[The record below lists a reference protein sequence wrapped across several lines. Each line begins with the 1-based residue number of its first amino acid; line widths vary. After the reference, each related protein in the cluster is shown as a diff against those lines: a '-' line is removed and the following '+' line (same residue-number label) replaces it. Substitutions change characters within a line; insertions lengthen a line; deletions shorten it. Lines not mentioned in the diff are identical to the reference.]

1 MTLSIVSITFYML
14 AVAILL
20 KHSRAP
26 KDITNTTSKIVLL
39 LPGIAAALLHAFI
52 LFKYNLYSDYGLD
65 LSVFTVLSLVSW
77 ITASFLILTAI
88 RQPVECLAIVVFPF
102 AMATLLARAIS
113 NQHHYLTELSS
124 GLETHILL
132 SIIAYSVLSIAA
144 VQSLLLYI
152 QDYHLHKKQPSRFIS
167 ALPALETM
175 ENLLFK
181 MIALGFILLTVSLAM
196 GIPYL
201 EDIQQQHLSHKIVLS
216 SIAWLVFAVLLWGR
230 WKFGWR
236 GQTAI
241 HWTLGG
247 FVLLMLAYFGSS
259 IVLQLVLQ
267 RA

>member
-1 MTLSIVSITFYML
+1 MTLSIVCITFYL
-14 AVAILL
+14 V
-20 KHSRAP
+20 
-26 KDITNTTSKIVLL
+26 
-39 LPGIAAALLHAFI
+39 AAAFIFKYSKRPKSKSESDNKAKILMPGLAAVLLHAFI
-52 LFKYNLYSDYGLD
+52 LFNYNLYSQNGLD
-65 LSVFTVLSLVSW
+65 LSVLTMLSLVSW
-77 ITASFLILTAI
+77 ITASFVLLAAI

-102 AMATLLARAIS
+102 AASMLVLRMLS
-113 NQHHYLTELSS
+113 NQHHYINNLST

-152 QDYHLHKKQPSRFIS
+152 QDYHLHNRQPGGFMG

-175 ENLLFK
+175 ESLLFK
-181 MIALGFILLTVSLAM
+181 MIGLGFILLSISLFS

-201 EDIQQQHLSHKIVLS
+201 EDIQRQHLTHKIILS
-216 SIAWLVFAVLLWGR
+216 SIAWLVFAVLLFGR

-241 HWTLGG
+241 RWTLGG
-247 FVLLMLAYFGSS
+247 FILLMLAYFGSS
-259 IVLQLVLQ
+259 IVLQIILQ